1 MHTDADD
8 RREQARPTLQPSRH
22 EVHRNGPYLG
32 IDGEAGVE
40 YGDGTPEWLTKA
52 LQRGPRDSWR
62 PQRDSWHAVRQS
74 WETDTAE
81 TDDAEGAQDSEGAED
96 AGGRG

>member
-8 RREQARPTLQPSRH
+8 RREQAGPPLQPSRH

-40 YGDGTPEWLTKA
+40 YGDGTPEWLTEA

-74 WETDTAE
+74 WETDAE
-81 TDDAEGAQDSEGAED
+81 DAEGAQDAED
-96 AGGRG
+96 AEDAEDRG